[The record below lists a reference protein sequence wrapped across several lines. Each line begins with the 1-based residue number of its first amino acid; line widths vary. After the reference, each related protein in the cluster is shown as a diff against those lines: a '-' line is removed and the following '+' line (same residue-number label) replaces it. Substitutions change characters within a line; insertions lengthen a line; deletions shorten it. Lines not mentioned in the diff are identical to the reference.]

1 MACTY
6 GSGPTSYHDIR
17 LCVRRLWVL
26 TNLTSTSFPPPYL
39 RLRLRLRLF
48 TTSPTTLRT
57 TTPMLSFAAVTL
69 AALLGSVH
77 AKPHQDLSLGPT
89 NAKCVRSTYSIPV
102 TSTNVQFSNYT
113 APAGVDNTTF
123 VTALMQRFVTDLPNM
138 HNIMHELEAGNGTHP
153 KLAPVSDTYQ
163 LSGVLCTPMN
173 NKAPDTVQF
182 LLHGSK

>member
-1 MACTY
+1 
-6 GSGPTSYHDIR
+6 
-17 LCVRRLWVL
+17 
-26 TNLTSTSFPPPYL
+26 
-39 RLRLRLRLF
+39 
-48 TTSPTTLRT
+48 
-57 TTPMLSFAAVTL
+57 MLSFAAVTL

-138 HNIMHELEAGNGTHP
+138 HNIM
-153 KLAPVSDTYQ
+153 LAPVSDTYQ